1 MAQDTILFRSPA
13 ASYDDPL
20 EMWQECH
27 ERVRRMCALLQRVQ
41 AHVAAQG
48 ADAQARDGA
57 TSVLRYFNEAGPR
70 HHADE
75 EENLFPRLL
84 QRLEGRAEVTDVART
99 IEQLQQEHDVLESDW
114 AQLKQ
119 TLQQIAQGQTVA
131 LEPTLV
137 ARYATGYQ
145 HHLELEE
152 TILAPALK
160 GALNDADWSE
170 IGAAMAARRG
180 VSWAQPMVAKSMA
193 GNS

>member
-1 MAQDTILFRSPA
+1 MAQGTILFRSPA

-41 AHVAAQG
+41 THVATHG

-57 TSVLRYFNEAGPR
+57 TSVLRYFNEAAPR

-84 QRLEGRAEVTDVART
+84 QRVAGRAEITDVVRT

-119 TLQQIAQGQTVA
+119 SLEQITQGQAAA

-137 ARYATGYQ
+137 ERYATGYTR
-145 HHLELEE
+145 HLKLEE
-152 TILAPALK
+152 TVLAPALK
-160 GALNDADWSE
+160 SALNDADWSE

-180 VSWAQPMVAKSMA
+180 VNWGEKPY
-193 GNS
+193 